1 MAKQPLVHYERCQ
14 MTVLFAFR
22 LLCLSCFLCGLLTEQ
37 ANAQTSRRHHH
48 TTATATAT
56 ASAPSVSTSRHRTH
70 SAAATHSTVA
80 VQENGH
86 HRRRHHVE
94 EAPPEVVSHHGR
106 STHHLSHGRERL
118 RTHQEPEKI
127 VGIHHHREGEK
138 SENASQQKLTKHEA
152 PVQHRIDDRNS
163 PEKEDEEEAADRGP
177 RPDFDSLTHA
187 YSLYDAGVNGRLSGN
202 FPLALSQLR
211 EAQQIFRSHAQQ
223 QAPMEVYACF
233 ELAKTAEE
241 AGSYQLAK
249 RSYEDCTQIDSKYMP
264 ARLRLARLEARHG
277 DLDAA
282 LTDARRALTIEPR
295 SAEAHLLTSII
306 LEKTGNQTE
315 SQIEKQKA
323 LELAGS
329 TTIIQPPAAPAAAVV
344 APPSTAPSKLSKL
357 PGKLPGKMPG
367 KILWPMDSSV
377 KVIPQDEAP

>member
-1 MAKQPLVHYERCQ
+1 
-14 MTVLFAFR
+14 MTVVFAIRLFCLTG
-22 LLCLSCFLCGLLTEQ
+22 LLWGLLTGA
-37 ANAQTSRRHHH
+37 ANAQSSRRHHH
-48 TTATATAT
+48 TSTAATAA
-56 ASAPSVSTSRHRTH
+56 ASTQTGSTSRHRIH
-70 SAAATHSTVA
+70 SAASTRTAVT
-80 VQENGH
+80 VQETGH

-94 EAPPEVVSHHGR
+94 EAAPEVVSHHGR

-118 RTHQEPEKI
+118 RSHEEPEKI
-127 VGIHHHREGEK
+127 VGIHHHHEGEK
-138 SENASQQKLTKHEA
+138 SQNASQQKLTKHET

-249 RSYEDCTQIDSKYMP
+249 KSYEDCTQIDSKYMP

-282 LTDARRALTIEPR
+282 LSDARRALTIEPR

-306 LEKTGNQTE
+306 LEKTGNQSE

-329 TTIIQPPAAPAAAVV
+329 TTIIQPPAAPAPSASAAV
-344 APPSTAPSKLSKL
+344 APAATAPIKPSKL
-357 PGKLPGKMPG
+357 PGKITG
-367 KILWPMDSSV
+367 KIDWPMDSSV
-377 KVIPQDEAP
+377 KVIPQDDAP